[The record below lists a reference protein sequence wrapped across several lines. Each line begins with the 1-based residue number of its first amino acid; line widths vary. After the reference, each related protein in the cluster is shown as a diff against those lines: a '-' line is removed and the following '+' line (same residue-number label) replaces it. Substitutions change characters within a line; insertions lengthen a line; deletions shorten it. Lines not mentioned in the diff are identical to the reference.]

1 MPRSA
6 PLGPSGRGEDR
17 RLSAAGG
24 GLTGDEAPPA
34 DERTAEGEEGFPDTL
49 RAGEPDEGFEHH
61 TEAKKTADVYLTRTG
76 LDRLTAR
83 PGTLLDEPG
92 TGRVSATPHAPALS
106 RVIVELT
113 RGETP

>member
-1 MPRSA
+1 M
-6 PLGPSGRGEDR
+6 
-17 RLSAAGG
+17 
-24 GLTGDEAPPA
+24 
-34 DERTAEGEEGFPDTL
+34 
-49 RAGEPDEGFEHH
+49 
-61 TEAKKTADVYLTRTG
+61 YLTRTG
-76 LDRLTAR
+76 LDRPTVH

>member
-1 MPRSA
+1 M
-6 PLGPSGRGEDR
+6 
-17 RLSAAGG
+17 
-24 GLTGDEAPPA
+24 
-34 DERTAEGEEGFPDTL
+34 
-49 RAGEPDEGFEHH
+49 
-61 TEAKKTADVYLTRTG
+61 YLTHTG

-92 TGRVSATPHAPALS
+92 TGRVSATTHPPALS